1 MFEHFVL
8 QLQLQRSIES
18 FLENFKKIG
27 RSNLTPTKV
36 RSRMSTL
43 KETWIQF
50 CNGHTEISQRI
61 PEATRSSFTYFK
73 ENHFESTYAAYN
85 NAFDHMIEILEE
97 LEPIISP
104 NSSLSSTRLLAHAAL
119 KNALSN
125 CSEPQTSES
134 TPEVNSLIAS
144 TKNPSGH
151 TAVIRALLDQGSEM
165 IFISEKLAQILHT
178 KRIRIP
184 ISVSSSISYTP
195 RQNMDLS
202 SFSYLSDLPRVDADP
217 TSLDPINLIIEAD
230 LYNDIILEGCEE
242 HFRLLHSLS
251 DERYVVRLQF
261 KKGPLIES
269 EIQNF
274 GWKKYKPK
282 VAKEYREFM
291 FDYQR
296 LGHMQPAPKAQNQI
310 DQHVYLPHHGVI
322 RESSFTTRLR
332 AVFNASSIMTYG
344 IFLND

>member
-104 NSSLSSTRLLAHAAL
+104 NSSLSSTRLLAHGRALECIANISIITVNFEITWNALTSQYNKQHSMNSHLSTLLNLSNITRKSASELQSLCDKIDIAITSLKKLDRKGKSYGTIYYLIKRCFNCLSLKHSTQECKSKYSCSAL

-144 TKNPSGH
+144 TK
-151 TAVIRALLDQGSEM
+151 
-165 IFISEKLAQILHT
+165 K
-178 KRIRIP
+178 
-184 ISVSSSISYTP
+184 
-195 RQNMDLS
+195 
-202 SFSYLSDLPRVDADP
+202 
-217 TSLDPINLIIEAD
+217 
-230 LYNDIILEGCEE
+230 
-242 HFRLLHSLS
+242 
-251 DERYVVRLQF
+251 
-261 KKGPLIES
+261 
-269 EIQNF
+269 
-274 GWKKYKPK
+274 
-282 VAKEYREFM
+282 
-291 FDYQR
+291 
-296 LGHMQPAPKAQNQI
+296 
-310 DQHVYLPHHGVI
+310 
-322 RESSFTTRLR
+322 
-332 AVFNASSIMTYG
+332 
-344 IFLND
+344 